1 MRPAFVLSV
10 IVPLLLGACQQSN
23 EGNASATSQPSLPA
37 PPPASALPTSHPSP
51 TQLPSASTWP
61 EPGARGAALGFVGAL
76 AVTPQAV
83 FALYTPPETEGVLNG
98 APSTMVAR
106 IDRVSGAVLKA
117 GPFPGALR
125 IAVGFES
132 VWVGAGNLYLP
143 TPDPQA
149 VDLVRLDAD
158 SLTVRA
164 RISLPPEK
172 VKYPLVVDP
181 AAGTTGL
188 WVAHGVH
195 IYRLDPL
202 TDGIS
207 RSWSIDGVVSS
218 IALSPTGER
227 LYVGA
232 QTTTDPWATISAWD
246 TTTMNR
252 LASVSTGGGGM
263 GGPEVAAGTD
273 KVWVAY
279 ATGMMGQIE
288 ERRASDL
295 SDLHSKTPA
304 FSNSIRV
311 EVAGGFVLF
320 TDGMSERL
328 GCLDPQTGA
337 VLSTTEH
344 APGSVVAGDRYG
356 LFVGGLNGVAP
367 LILGAGCRPE
377 AGG

>member
-1 MRPAFVLSV
+1 
-10 IVPLLLGACQQSN
+10 
-23 EGNASATSQPSLPA
+23 
-37 PPPASALPTSHPSP
+37 
-51 TQLPSASTWP
+51 
-61 EPGARGAALGFVGAL
+61 
-76 AVTPQAV
+76 
-83 FALYTPPETEGVLNG
+83 
-98 APSTMVAR
+98 MVAR

-125 IAVGFES
+125 IAVGFGS

-164 RISLPPEK
+164 RLSLPQEK
-172 VKYPLVVDP
+172 VQYPLVVEP
-181 AAGTTGL
+181 VAGTIGL
-188 WVAHGVH
+188 WVAYGAH
-195 IYRLDPL
+195 IYELDPL
-202 TDGIS
+202 TDSIS
-207 RSWSIDGVVSS
+207 RSWSMNGVVSS
-218 IALSPTGER
+218 IALSPNGER

-232 QTTTDPWATISAWD
+232 QTSSDPWATISSWD

-252 LASVSTGGGGM
+252 LASVSTGGGGL
-263 GGPEVAAGTD
+263 GGPEVVAGSD

-288 ERRASDL
+288 ERRTSDL
-295 SDLHSKTPA
+295 ADLHARTPA

-311 EVAGGFVLF
+311 QVAGGFVWF
-320 TDGMSERL
+320 TDGMAERL

-344 APGSVVAGDRYG
+344 VQSDVVAGDNSG
-356 LFVGGLNGVAP
+356 LFVGDLNGVAG
-367 LILGAGCRPE
+367 LIPAARCRSE
-377 AGG
+377 AG